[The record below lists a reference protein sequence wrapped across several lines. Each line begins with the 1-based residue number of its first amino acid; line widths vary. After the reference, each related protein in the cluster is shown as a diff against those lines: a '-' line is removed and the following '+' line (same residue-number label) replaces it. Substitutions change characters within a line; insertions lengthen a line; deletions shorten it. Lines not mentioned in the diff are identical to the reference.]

1 MERRLG
7 ITPGLPVKVR
17 GRIGAGRSRAEPA
30 RDAVAL
36 PDGAAR
42 QARKRVKME
51 QRAESMTLWWAER
64 KRRAVEAGDRELWLG
79 DADAQD
85 GREEAGSGGGADG

>member
-64 KRRAVEAGDRELWLG
+64 KRKQAEARNRELRLG
-79 DADAQD
+79 
-85 GREEAGSGGGADG
+85 GGEEAARGRGADGRVATG